1 MNNLKSNDEP
11 FQGIV
16 IGGKVSNTK
25 AIIMTLLKADLNLPH
40 IKPPN
45 ETTAL
50 IDIFD
55 ISPNNKTNTRK
66 VWNYG

>member
-1 MNNLKSNDEP
+1 MSNLKSNTKNI
-11 FQGIV
+11 IV
-16 IGGKVSNTK
+16 GEKVNNTK
-25 AIIMTLLKADLNLPH
+25 VIIIALLKSDLNLPN

-55 ISPNNKTNTRK
+55 TSPNNKTNRGR
-66 VWNYG
+66 VCSR

>member
-1 MNNLKSNDEP
+1 MNNLKSNAEP

-16 IGGKVSNTK
+16 IGGKVNNTK
-25 AIIMTLLKADLNLPH
+25 AIIMALLKADLNLPN

-55 ISPNNKTNTRK
+55 TSPNNKTNTRK
-66 VWNYG
+66 V